1 MMSFALSFTPDGAPT
16 RGLCELSADNGA
28 TYSLDLALDDAAQR
42 ELFASVAAARCMV
55 DKRDV
60 IAELERLLETTRAA
74 QPVDQQHRESVASRL
89 VALAQDGTAELWHA
103 GETGF
108 ASLRNGDHLEHVP
121 VRGRGFRHWLAR
133 RYFMHTRRAAGDQ
146 ALRDAVATIEG
157 IALFD
162 GQEYKTAVRVAD
174 YDGATFIDLCDAQW
188 RAVKVTAAGWE
199 MVTRPPVRFIRSAGM
214 LPLPAPERGG
224 TVQELRRFVNVAS
237 DEDWALLLGFL
248 VCAMR
253 PNGPYPILVL
263 TGEQGSAKSTACR
276 LVRALVDPNE
286 APLRAEPRD
295 KRDLAIMAN
304 NSWLVAMDNVSSLP
318 HWLSDA
324 LCRLSTGGAFSTR
337 ALWTDDEERLFSAQ
351 RPVLLNGISDFVT
364 HGDLA
369 DRAIGIALPRI
380 DEAARRTERELWAE
394 FDAARPRLFG
404 ALLDAVSC
412 ALRRLPETRLPWL
425 PRMADAVMWAT
436 AAEPA
441 LGLHDGAFLAAYD
454 GARESAAEAVLEASL
469 VAPYLAA
476 LAAAG
481 GWMGTASALLSR
493 LEELAGDAARRP
505 GWPKRPNSLSAE
517 LRRLAPELRRAGV
530 AVDFARAGGR
540 SRTRLVIIEGA
551 KPASTTQ
558 STRTRNGADDADDAD
573 DRFANFP
580 HADLAAPAPAAP
592 PDDPLCPQCGF
603 PLPGRPADDKGRCQQ
618 CANGCPPCRPV
629 ENQKWF
635 QM

>member
-1 MMSFALSFTPDGAPT
+1 V
-16 RGLCELSADNGA
+16 DN
-28 TYSLDLALDDAAQR
+28 
-42 ELFASVAAARCMV
+42 
-55 DKRDV
+55 
-60 IAELERLLETTRAA
+60 
-74 QPVDQQHRESVASRL
+74 QQQRESVASQL
-89 VALAQDGTAELWHA
+89 IALAMDGAAELWHA

-108 ASLRNGDHLEHVP
+108 ASLRNGDHIEHVP
-121 VRGRGFRHWLAR
+121 IRGRAFRHWLAR
-133 RYFMHTRRAAGDQ
+133 RYFMHTRRAAGEQ

-157 IALFD
+157 MAVFD
-162 GQEYKTAVRVAD
+162 GREYKTAVRVAEH
-174 YDGATFIDLCDAQW
+174 DGDIFVDLCDADW

-199 MVTRPPVRFIRSAGM
+199 IVTSSPVRFVRSAGM

-237 DEDWALLLGFL
+237 DDDWALLLGFL

-253 PNGPYPILVL
+253 PSGPYPVLVL

-276 LVRALVDPNE
+276 LVRALVDPSE

-295 KRDLAIMAN
+295 KRDLAITAN

-318 HWLSDA
+318 RWLSDA

-337 ALWTDDEERLFSAQ
+337 ALWTDDEERLFCAQ
-351 RPVLLNGISDFVT
+351 RPVLLNGIADFVT
-364 HGDLA
+364 NGDLA
-369 DRAIGIALPRI
+369 DRAIAILLPRI

-394 FDAARPRLFG
+394 FNTARPRLLG

-412 ALRRLPETRLPWL
+412 ALRRLPETRLPYL
-425 PRMADAVMWAT
+425 PRMADAVLWAT

-441 LGLHDGAFLAAYD
+441 LGLADGAFLAAYA

-481 GWMGTASALLSR
+481 GWCGTASALLSR

-505 GWPKRPNSLSAE
+505 GWPLRPNSLSSE

-530 AVDFARAGGR
+530 VVDFARAGGR
-540 SRTRLVIIEGA
+540 SRTRLVFVQSA
-551 KPASTTQ
+551 KPSPTTQ
-558 STRTRNGADDADDAD
+558 SALTRNSADAEDDAD
-573 DRFANFP
+573 DRFPNFSRAAP
-580 HADLAAPAPAAP
+580 APAPAAP
-592 PDDPLCPQCGF
+592 PATLCPECGF
-603 PLPGRPADDKGRCQQ
+603 PLDGRPADADGRCRH
-618 CANGCPPCRPV
+618 CADGYPPCRPV
-629 ENQKWF
+629 EKKEWF
-635 QM
+635 SM

>member
-1 MMSFALSFTPDGAPT
+1 MSFTLSFTPDGAPT
-16 RGLCELSADNGA
+16 RGICQLSADSGA

-74 QPVDQQHRESVASRL
+74 QPADNQQRESVASRL
-89 VALAQDGTAELWHA
+89 IALAQDGTAELWHMGDA
-103 GETGF
+103 GF
-108 ASLRNGDHLEHVP
+108 ASLRNGDHVEHVAI
-121 VRGRGFRHWLAR
+121 RGRAFRHWLAR
-133 RYFMHTRRAAGDQ
+133 RYFLHTRRAAGDQ

-157 IALFD
+157 IALYD
-162 GQEYKTAVRVAD
+162 GPEHKTAVRFAEH
-174 YDGATFIDLCDAQW
+174 DGAIFVDLCDSDW

-199 MVTRPPVRFIRSAGM
+199 IVTRPPVRFVRSAGM
-214 LPLPAPERGG
+214 LTLPAPQRGG
-224 TVQELRRFVNVAS
+224 TVKELQRFVNVGS

-253 PNGPYPILVL
+253 PSGPYPILVL

-276 LVRALVDPNE
+276 LVRALIDPSE

-295 KRDLAIMAN
+295 TRDLAIMAN

-318 HWLSDA
+318 RWLSDA

-351 RPVLLNGISDFVT
+351 RPVLLNGIADFVT

-369 DRAIGIALPRI
+369 DRAITILLPRI

-394 FDAARPRLFG
+394 FHAARPRLLG

-425 PRMADAVMWAT
+425 PRMADAVLWAT

-441 LGLHDGAFLAAYD
+441 LDLPDGSFLAAYA

-481 GWMGTASALLSR
+481 GWCGTASALLAR

-505 GWPKRPNSLSAE
+505 GWPKRPNSLSSE

-530 AVDFARAGGR
+530 VVDFTRAGGR
-540 SRTRLVIIEGA
+540 SRARLVIVESTKLA
-551 KPASTTQ
+551 PTTQ
-558 STRTRNGADDADDAD
+558 STRTRDCSDEEDDAD
-573 DRFANFP
+573 DRFANCSHTAP
-580 HADLAAPAPAAP
+580 APAPAAP
-592 PDDPLCPQCGF
+592 PDPLCPGCGF
-603 PLPGRPADDKGRCQQ
+603 SLDGRPADDEGRCQQ
-618 CANGCPPCRPV
+618 CADGCPPCRPV
-629 ENQKWF
+629 EKQKWF
-635 QM
+635 NV

>member
-1 MMSFALSFTPDGAPT
+1 MEIVMMSFALSFTPDGAPT
-16 RGLCELSADNGA
+16 RGLCELSADSGA
-28 TYSLDLALDDAAQR
+28 TYSRDLALDDAAQR

-55 DKRDV
+55 AKHDV
-60 IAELERLLETTRAA
+60 LAELERLLETTRAA
-74 QPVDQQHRESVASRL
+74 QPDNQQRDSVASRL
-89 VALAQDGTAELWHA
+89 IALAIDGTVELWHA
-103 GETGF
+103 GDAGF
-108 ASLRNGDHLEHVP
+108 ASLINGDHVEHMP
-121 VRGRGFRHWLAR
+121 IRGRVFRQWLAR
-133 RYFMHTRRAAGDQ
+133 QYFMHTRRAAGEQ
-146 ALRDAVATIEG
+146 ALRDAVGTIEG
-157 IALFD
+157 MAVFD
-162 GQEYKTAVRVAD
+162 GPEHKTAVRVAE
-174 YDGATFIDLCDAQW
+174 YDGDIFIDLCDAQW

-199 MVTRPPVRFIRSAGM
+199 IVASSPVRFVRSAGM

-224 TVQELRRFVNVAS
+224 TVRELRRFVNVAG

-253 PNGPYPILVL
+253 PIGPYPVLVL

-295 KRDLAIMAN
+295 TRDLAIMAN

-351 RPVLLNGISDFVT
+351 RPVLLNGIADFVT

-369 DRAIGIALPRI
+369 DRAITILLPRI

-394 FDAARPRLFG
+394 FNAARPRIVG

-412 ALRRLPETRLPWL
+412 ALRRLPETRLPYL

-441 LGLHDGAFLAAYD
+441 LGLPDGAFLAAYA

-469 VAPYLAA
+469 IAPYLAA

-481 GWMGTASALLSR
+481 GWTGTASALLAR

-505 GWPKRPNSLSAE
+505 GWPKRPNSLSSE

-530 AVDFARAGGR
+530 VVDFARSGGR
-540 SRTRLVIIEGA
+540 SRTRLVIV
-551 KPASTTQ
+551 Q
-558 STRTRNGADDADDAD
+558 ADDSDDAD
-573 DRFANFP
+573 DRFANFS
-580 HADLAAPAPAAP
+580 HAALEAPAPAARP
-592 PDDPLCPQCGF
+592 APLCPECGF
-603 PLPGRPADDKGRCQQ
+603 SLDGPRDDEGRCQH
-618 CANGCPPCRPV
+618 CADGHSPSRPV
-629 ENQKWF
+629 ENRKWF
-635 QM
+635 KM

>member
-1 MMSFALSFTPDGAPT
+1 MSFTLSFTPDGAPT
-16 RGLCELSADNGA
+16 RGICQLSADNGA
-28 TYSLDLALDDAAQR
+28 TYSSDLALDDAAQR
-42 ELFASVAAARCMV
+42 ELFADLAAARCMLS
-55 DKRDV
+55 KRDV
-60 IAELERLLETTRAA
+60 LAELERLLENTRAA
-74 QPVDQQHRESVASRL
+74 QPDNQQRDNAASRL
-89 VALAQDGTAELWHA
+89 VALAMDGAAELWHA

-108 ASLRNGDHLEHVP
+108 ASVRNGDHIEHMP
-121 VRGRGFRHWLAR
+121 LRGRAFRHWLAR
-133 RYFMHTRRAAGDQ
+133 RYFLHTRRAAGDQ

-162 GQEYKTAVRVAD
+162 GPEHKTAVRVAEH
-174 YDGATFIDLCDAQW
+174 DGAIFLDLCDADW
-188 RAVKVTAAGWE
+188 RAVRVTAAGWE
-199 MVTRPPVRFIRSAGM
+199 IVTSPPVRFIRSAGM

-253 PNGPYPILVL
+253 PNGPYPVLVL

-295 KRDLAIMAN
+295 TRDLAIMAS
-304 NSWLVAMDNVSSLP
+304 NSWLMALDNVSSLP
-318 HWLSDA
+318 RWLSDA
-324 LCRLSTGGAFSTR
+324 LCRLSTGGGFSTR

-364 HGDLA
+364 NGDLA
-369 DRAIGIALPRI
+369 DRAITILLPRI
-380 DEAARRTERELWAE
+380 EEAARRTERELWSE
-394 FDAARPRLFG
+394 FNAARPRLLG

-412 ALRRLPETRLPWL
+412 ALRRLPETRLPCL
-425 PRMADAVMWAT
+425 PRMADAVIWAT

-441 LGLHDGAFLAAYD
+441 LDLADGAFLAAYS

-469 VAPYLAA
+469 IAPYLAA

-481 GWMGTASALLSR
+481 GWTGTASALLAR

-505 GWPKRPNSLSAE
+505 GWPKRPHNLSSE

-530 AVDFARAGGR
+530 AVEFARAGGR
-540 SRTRLVIIEGA
+540 NRTRLVIVQADAEDA
-551 KPASTTQ
+551 ADAVST
-558 STRTRNGADDADDAD
+558 
-573 DRFANFP
+573 NFSQ
-580 HADLAAPAPAAP
+580 AAPAPAP
-592 PDDPLCPQCGF
+592 PDPLCPECGF
-603 PLPGRPADDKGRCQQ
+603 PLPGQPADADGRCRH
-618 CANGCPPCRPV
+618 CADGYPPCRPV